1 MQLDTAPPSARDYPA
16 TLVDLARYPI
26 LNLAA
31 DLLGG
36 GGSIGVH
43 MNVNEVVANL
53 ASEHLGG
60 RRGEYAPVHPFRHV
74 NASQSTADVCHT
86 ALRVAVLNQWKGLRR
101 ALGATVQTLRAQAD
115 ALADVP
121 TLSRT
126 CLQDALPSSLG
137 VLFGGYAALL
147 QRRTGE
153 LERAVHVLR
162 AVALGGTVIGTCDGA
177 PLQYREGGHPGGGA
191 EWIPAIAG
199 MTN

>member
-1 MQLDTAPPSARDYPA
+1 MTSAAGPSARQRLTIDRRRLSHRTA
-16 TLVDLARYPI
+16 C
-26 LNLAA
+26 
-31 DLLGG
+31 
-36 GGSIGVH
+36 
-43 MNVNEVVANL
+43 
-53 ASEHLGG
+53 G
-60 RRGEYAPVHPFRHV
+60 RTEPVEG
-74 NASQSTADVCHT
+74 TA
-86 ALRVAVLNQWKGLRR
+86 
-101 ALGATVQTLRAQAD
+101 LRAQAD

-177 PLQYREGGHPGGGA
+177 PLQFRERGHPGGGA
-191 EWIPAIAG
+191 EWIPAFAG